1 FYDHDKE
8 RLVIEQI
15 EARSGPATV
24 LAHIE
29 VDKVR
34 SDPNVTFQVWADDL
48 DCQSIPRA
56 IPDGML
62 PSIERLEMSEGVMN
76 PRIEGSIRLAKPH
89 SFRMDVEDGFTGECA
104 VTSVYPHDVDA
115 LLTDE
120 YTFTFVDYTTIPGGI
135 TVGPGSD
142 DWTPLA
148 KMPGYIPASMY

>member
-1 FYDHDKE
+1 
-8 RLVIEQI
+8 
-15 EARSGPATV
+15 
-24 LAHIE
+24 
-29 VDKVR
+29 
-34 SDPNVTFQVWADDL
+34 
-48 DCQSIPRA
+48 
-56 IPDGML
+56 
-62 PSIERLEMSEGVMN
+62 VMN

-148 KMPGYIPASMY
+148 KMPGYIPASMYLTEDKRFYDHFGLRPSLISRAVRLNLEKGRYVYGGSTIS